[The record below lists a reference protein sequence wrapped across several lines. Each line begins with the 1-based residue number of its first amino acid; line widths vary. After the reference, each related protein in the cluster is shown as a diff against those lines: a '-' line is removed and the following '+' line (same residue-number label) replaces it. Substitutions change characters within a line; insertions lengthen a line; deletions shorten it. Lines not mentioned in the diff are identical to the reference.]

1 MDLMYSSPEDQ
12 LFYNNCTNGLPT
24 LAGINGTGHDKF
36 GIPLPYGTGP
46 HSVRC
51 LREIVEIVKPKS
63 IFEIGLNMGW
73 SSAMWLE
80 LSDAQLISCDISYK
94 DETIN
99 ATSFLEAKYPGRFNY
114 VNRLEIEKFKEAV
127 TNKKF
132 DLVFIDGGHL
142 FEDVIADLQL
152 CIDLNIPFFAMDDW
166 LPDYGQVQDAVN
178 SFGDELEVLNING
191 NIALLKNNLY
201 DETKG

>member
-12 LFYNNCTNGLPT
+12 LFYNNCTKGLPT
-24 LAGINGTGHDKF
+24 LAGLDGTGHDKF

-80 LSDAQLISCDISYK
+80 LSDAEVVSCDISYK

-99 ATSFLEAKYPGRFNY
+99 ASLFLGNKYPNRFKY
-114 VNRLEIEKFKEAV
+114 ANRLESDKFNEAV
-127 TNKKF
+127 NKKF

-142 FEDVIADLQL
+142 FEDVVADLQF

-178 SFGDELEVLNING
+178 SFGDKLGVLNING

>member
-12 LFYNNCTNGLPT
+12 LFYSNCTKGLPT
-24 LAGINGTGHDKF
+24 LAGFDGTGHDKF

-51 LREIVEIVKPKS
+51 LREIVGIVKPKS

-80 LSDAQLISCDISYK
+80 LSDAEVVSCDISYK
-94 DETIN
+94 DETIE
-99 ATSFLEAKYPGRFNY
+99 AAKFLELKYPRFKY
-114 VNRLEIEKFKEAV
+114 VNRLEDAFAGAI
-127 TNKKF
+127 NKKF
-132 DLVFIDGGHL
+132 DLAFIDGGHL
-142 FEDVIADLQL
+142 FDDVVADLQL

-178 SFGDELEVLNING
+178 SFGDKLEVLNING

>member
-12 LFYNNCTNGLPT
+12 LFYNNCTSGLPT
-24 LAGINGTGHDKF
+24 LAGLNGSGHDKF

-51 LREIVEIVKPKS
+51 LREIVEIVNPKS
-63 IFEIGLNMGW
+63 IFQIGLNMGW

-80 LSDAQLISCDISYK
+80 LSNAEVVSCDISYK
-94 DETIN
+94 DETIS
-99 ATSFLEAKYPGRFNY
+99 AAEFLENKYPNRFKY
-114 VNRLEIEKFKEAV
+114 VNRLEGGKFNDAV
-127 TNKKF
+127 NKKF

-142 FEDVIADLQL
+142 FEDVISDLQL

-178 SFGDELEVLNING
+178 SFGNELEVMNING